1 MNLITHLAPTAG
13 RTFDVVPLHFNVS
26 TLLEPDKGWSS
37 TTAAI
42 PLPFILFVG
51 LLFLVLVCVLFRL
64 HWYHRQPRHL
74 TDERTR
80 HLAEQNQ
87 ALEAAAHRQEAVNK
101 ELEQSNHALSL
112 AHHDLE
118 TSHEELNHLYAQLQE
133 ATLAKEKFY
142 INVSHDLRTPLTLV
156 ADPIAQLLKA
166 DNLTEQQQ
174 TLVQLAHKN
183 VHILMRMVGQIL
195 DFGKLESHDL
205 TLTLREVDIR
215 AALNEWGALFRSA
228 ARAQHVTLSIDVV
241 SAAGYVMALDVE
253 KVEHIFF
260 NLMTNALKF
269 TPSGGHIWVQLQQQ
283 TLRGREMLQLIV
295 TDDGPGMTP
304 QQQAHIFE
312 RFYKADPETPGGSGI
327 GLVLVKAF
335 AELHEGKIS
344 VHSELGHGTTFTVSL
359 PIRHVAEPT
368 TTEAPHIYGRTETSD
383 ASFAEELARV
393 ELPEDIEIDMD
404 ADTVLVI
411 DDNPDMR
418 VLLHSILSAKYT
430 VLQASGGAQGFKMAM
445 KYLPAL
451 ILCDVVMPGIDG
463 MEVCRRIKKEPLTAH
478 IPVLLLTACALD
490 EQRIEGYACGADAYI
505 SKPFENQMLIARC
518 EALIANRRTLYQNSL
533 LELTSPTGAPA
544 AASSASGSNPAAAI
558 ASERTAQAAVHP
570 LEVES
575 EFYRQFLSLVEAEIG
590 NPDLS
595 VVDLAGKM
603 GLSRVQFYRKI
614 KAVTNYAPAELL
626 RILRLKRAATMLKT
640 TERTVAEISYA
651 VGFSSPSYFAR
662 CYRDYFGE
670 SPTAV
675 QERTSKI

>member
-1 MNLITHLAPTAG
+1 MNFITHPMLTVGSCLAL
-13 RTFDVVPLHFNVS
+13 VPLHFNVS

-42 PLPFILFVG
+42 PLPFILFVA
-51 LLFLVLVCVLFRL
+51 LLFIVLVFVLFRL
-64 HWYHRQPRHL
+64 NWYHRQHRHL

-80 HLAEQNQ
+80 QLSEQNK
-87 ALEAAAHRQEAVNK
+87 ALEAAAHRQETVNK
-101 ELEQSNHALSL
+101 ELEQSNHALSV
-112 AHHDLE
+112 AHRDLE
-118 TSHEELNHLYAQLQE
+118 TSHEELNHLYAKLQE

-156 ADPIAQLLKA
+156 ADPISQLLKA
-166 DNLTEQQQ
+166 DNLTEQQL

-215 AALNEWGALFRSA
+215 AAFNEWGALFRSA
-228 ARAQHVTLSIDVV
+228 ARSQHISLSLDVV
-241 SAAGYVMALDVE
+241 SASSYVMALDVE

-260 NLMTNALKF
+260 NLLTNALKF

-283 TLRGREMLQLIV
+283 TLRGRDLLQLIV

-304 QQQAHIFE
+304 EQQSHIFE

-335 AELHEGKIS
+335 AELHDGKIS
-344 VHSELGHGTTFTVSL
+344 VHSELGHGSTFTVSL
-359 PIRHVAEPT
+359 PIRHVASPV
-368 TTEAPHIYGRTETSD
+368 TTEAPHIYGRTDSSD
-383 ASFAEELARV
+383 ATFAEELARV
-393 ELPEDIEIDMD
+393 EMPEEVELDMD

-411 DDNPDMR
+411 DDNHDMR
-418 VLLHSILSAKYT
+418 VLLHSILSTKYT

-451 ILCDVVMPGIDG
+451 IVCDVVMPGIDG

-518 EALIANRRTLYQNSL
+518 EALIANRRTIYQNSL
-533 LELTSPTGAPA
+533 MELVSPTATTPA
-544 AASSASGSNPAAAI
+544 VPGTNPAASITADH
-558 ASERTAQAAVHP
+558 TAQAAAHP

-575 EFYRQFLSLVEAEIG
+575 EFYRQFLSLVESEMA

-614 KAVTNYAPAELL
+614 KALTNYAPAELL